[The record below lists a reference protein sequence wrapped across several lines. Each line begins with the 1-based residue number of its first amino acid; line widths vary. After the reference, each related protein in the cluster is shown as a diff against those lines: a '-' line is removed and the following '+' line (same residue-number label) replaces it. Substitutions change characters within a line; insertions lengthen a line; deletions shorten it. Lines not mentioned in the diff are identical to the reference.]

1 MHDLNKNPDLDF
13 LLKACIIILLW
24 ATPPL
29 VSKRWVGSTNAFP
42 GFYFGFLRYFFGFF
56 ALFVIIGYQKRLGN
70 MKDLIRTHF
79 KQISFCAAW
88 LVLMIIGQNFSVL
101 FILGASSSV
110 LLNFNPSL
118 IYLIA
123 PLLFM
128 DERYTIKKT
137 LGFVLSTPVHIMRVD
152 SETFFLAS
160 LESNSGITIDY
171 ILGYCLGFLSGV
183 AWAGYSLSLKRYF
196 QDSQSQEV
204 TTLNLFVAAII
215 LLIIST
221 LTEPPPSIESYTIE
235 SIWGI
240 VVIGVGAAAIAF
252 TLYLQLVQKYG
263 ATRAGN
269 IQFLIPLVSLI
280 FALIFLNEFSFFT
293 LVGGIFCAIGV
304 AIVNYEVDEQ
314 NIENQSDT

>member
-1 MHDLNKNPDLDF
+1 MCSLYKNNNNLDF
-13 LLKACIIILLW
+13 LLKASIIIILW

-29 VSKRWVGSTNAFP
+29 VSKLWVGKEGTFP
-42 GFYFGFLRYFFGFF
+42 GLYFGFLRYFFGFS
-56 ALFVIIGYQKRLGN
+56 ALIVITGFQKRLGN
-70 MKDLIRTHF
+70 MRNLIKSHF
-79 KQISFCAAW
+79 KPILFCAAW

-118 IYLIA
+118 IYLVA
-123 PLLFM
+123 PLLFI
-128 DERYTIKKT
+128 DEEYSRKKT
-137 LGFVLSTPVHIMRVD
+137 LGFFLSTLGIGIV
-152 SETFFLAS
+152 FLAS
-160 LESNSGITIDY
+160 LETSSIVTVNY

-183 AWAGYSLSLKRYF
+183 AWAGYSLSLKRFF

-204 TTLNLFVAAII
+204 TTLNLFVAAIV
-215 LLIIST
+215 LLVVST
-221 LTEPPPSIESYTIE
+221 LIESPPSLERYTIE

-240 VVIGVGAAAIAF
+240 IVIGIGAAAIAF

-280 FALIFLNEFSFFT
+280 FALIFLSEFSVFT
-293 LVGGIFCAIGV
+293 LFGGIFCAIGV
-304 AIVNYEVDEQ
+304 AIVNYEKDEL
-314 NIENQSDT
+314 NGNYSDEIS

>member
-1 MHDLNKNPDLDF
+1 MCSLYKKSINLDF
-13 LLKACIIILLW
+13 LLKACIIIILW

-29 VSKRWVGSTNAFP
+29 VSKLWVGKEGTFP
-42 GFYFGFLRYFFGFF
+42 GLYFGFLRYFFGFF
-56 ALFVIIGYQKRLGN
+56 ALLIITGFQKRLVN
-70 MKDLIRTHF
+70 MRDLIKTHF
-79 KQISFCAAW
+79 KPILFCAVW
-88 LVLMIIGQNFSVL
+88 LTLMIIGQNFSVL

-118 IYLIA
+118 IYLVA
-123 PLLFM
+123 PLLFN
-128 DERYTIKKT
+128 DEKYSLKKSLGFFLST
-137 LGFVLSTPVHIMRVD
+137 LGIGIV
-152 SETFFLAS
+152 FLAS
-160 LESNSGITIDY
+160 LETSSIITADY

-204 TTLNLFVAAII
+204 TTLNLFVAAVI
-215 LLIIST
+215 LLGVST
-221 LTEPPPSIESYTIE
+221 LTESPPTVDSYTIE

-240 VVIGVGAAAIAF
+240 VVIGFGAAAIAF

-280 FALIFLNEFSFFT
+280 FALIFLNEFSVYT
-293 LVGGIFCAIGV
+293 LIGGIFCTIGV
-304 AIVNYEVDEQ
+304 AIVNYEKDEL
-314 NIENQSDT
+314 NGNYSDDIS

>member
-29 VSKRWVGSTNAFP
+29 VSKRWVGSTSAFP

-56 ALFVIIGYQKRLGN
+56 ALLVIIGSQKRLGN

-79 KQISFCAAW
+79 KPILFCAAW

-118 IYLIA
+118 IYLVA
-123 PLLFM
+123 PLLFI
-128 DERYTIKKT
+128 DEKYSKKKSLGFFLST
-137 LGFVLSTPVHIMRVD
+137 LGIVIV
-152 SETFFLAS
+152 FLAT
-160 LESNSGITIDY
+160 LETSSVVTTDY
-171 ILGYCLGFLSGV
+171 ILGYSLGFLSGV
-183 AWAGYSLSLKRYF
+183 AWAGYSLSLKHFF

-204 TTLNLFVAAII
+204 TTLNLFVASVI
-215 LLIIST
+215 LLIVST
-221 LTEPPPSIESYTIE
+221 FTETPPTIESYTVE

-240 VVIGVGAAAIAF
+240 ALIGVGAAAIAF

-269 IQFLIPLVSLI
+269 IQFLIPIVSLI
-280 FALIFLNEFSFFT
+280 FALIFLDEFSFFT
-293 LVGGIFCAIGV
+293 LIGGIFCAIGV
-304 AIVNYEVDEQ
+304 AIVNYEADEL
-314 NIENQSDT
+314 NSGNQSDT